1 MSTRK
6 VADQHEEG
14 KLHAEEETLDAAEQ
28 HDEPQ
33 DEQQE
38 QHEQHDRDVSGESL
52 RLPQKAAPAPR
63 VADQLYRRLRRAI
76 IDGSIPARSRLVEVD
91 LAQALN
97 ASRTPVREA
106 ISRLTSDYLVKPLA
120 YGGVEVIDTQGE
132 LDEIYFIRE
141 ALEGCAARLAAERV
155 TQAELTE
162 LEALLAE
169 TKALPQSDFQ
179 RRVQINRRFHDLI
192 THASRSDRVIQM
204 VEGFREFFLSEK
216 VLSRYSKRE
225 SENAISDHQEIV
237 DAMKERDGKKCER
250 LIRRHL
256 EQDRKR
262 VLKERIASLKRGVTK
277 TQTG

>member
-6 VADQHEEG
+6 STGRDVAAGSMHESMHESMQGTAVHDAVAD
-14 KLHAEEETLDAAEQ
+14 D
-28 HDEPQ
+28 
-33 DEQQE
+33 
-38 QHEQHDRDVSGESL
+38 DRIDDIGTAPL
-52 RLPQKAAPAPR
+52 QLPRKDAPAPR

-120 YGGVEVIDTQGE
+120 FGGVEVIDTQGE

-155 TQAELTE
+155 TTEELAELDALVAET
-162 LEALLAE
+162 EALPLN
-169 TKALPQSDFQ
+169 DVH

-192 THASRSDRVIQM
+192 THASRSERVIQM

-225 SENAISDHQEIV
+225 SENAIADHREIV
-237 DAMKERDGKKCER
+237 EAMRARDGKKCER
-250 LIRRHL
+250 LIKRHL
-256 EQDRKR
+256 EQDRRR
-262 VLKERIASLKRGVTK
+262 VLKERIAALKHGGSKVPHA
-277 TQTG
+277 

>member
-1 MSTRK
+1 MVTRK
-6 VADQHEEG
+6 SAAAAPILDDVVDDR
-14 KLHAEEETLDAAEQ
+14 HAERLQSVGDADDAS
-28 HDEPQ
+28 
-33 DEQQE
+33 
-38 QHEQHDRDVSGESL
+38 DRVDDAPL
-52 RLPQKAAPAPR
+52 QLPRRDAPAPR

-120 YGGVEVIDTQGE
+120 FGGVEVIDTQSE

-141 ALEGCAARLAAERV
+141 ALEGCAARLAAEHA
-155 TQAELTE
+155 TAEEIAELDALVAET
-162 LEALLAE
+162 EALPLNE
-169 TKALPQSDFQ
+169 IH

-192 THASRSDRVIQM
+192 THASRSERVIQM

-225 SENAISDHQEIV
+225 SENAIADHREIV
-237 DAMKERDGKKCER
+237 DAIRERDGKKCER

-262 VLKERIASLKRGVTK
+262 VLKERIAALKRGGAK
-277 TQTG
+277 TSGASGI

>member
-1 MSTRK
+1 MNEIVGTVDGATGDSANRDSTSGDG
-6 VADQHEEG
+6 A
-14 KLHAEEETLDAAEQ
+14 TLDADQAPLQ
-28 HDEPQ
+28 
-33 DEQQE
+33 
-38 QHEQHDRDVSGESL
+38 
-52 RLPQKAAPAPR
+52 LPRKAAPAPR

-141 ALEGCAARLAAERV
+141 ALEGCAARLAAERA
-155 TQAELTE
+155 TPEEIDALD
-162 LEALLAE
+162 ALLAE
-169 TKALPQSDFQ
+169 TEALPLNDIHS
-179 RRVQINRRFHDLI
+179 RVQINRQFHDLI
-192 THASRSDRVIQM
+192 THASRSERVIQM

-225 SENAISDHQEIV
+225 SQNAIADHREIV
-237 DAMKERDGKKCER
+237 EAMRARDGKKCEK
-250 LIRRHL
+250 LIRRHV

-262 VLKERIASLKRGVTK
+262 VLKERITLLKRGSAK
-277 TQTG
+277 L